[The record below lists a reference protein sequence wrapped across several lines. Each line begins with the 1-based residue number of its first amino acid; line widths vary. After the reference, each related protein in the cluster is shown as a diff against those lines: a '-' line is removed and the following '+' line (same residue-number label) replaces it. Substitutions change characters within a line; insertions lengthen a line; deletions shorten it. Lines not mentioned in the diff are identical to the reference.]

1 MCSTANKIPAE
12 AHSRTLVRHTKWVQK
27 SNYRSLPYECVWRR
41 EGMAWHPAM
50 ITQVSLHKCCQRVII
65 HITSYHGGLLI
76 VCCWGF
82 QRESSAHGIGG
93 GGYRALVSKDNNTSL
108 SLAET
113 TAQTLHYVTLRKQSS
128 SCLSLP
134 GILMSAFLHSE
145 EQTYWKGG
153 MTKP

>member
-27 SNYRSLPYECVWRR
+27 SHYRSLPCECVWRR
-41 EGMAWHPAM
+41 EGTAWHPAM
-50 ITQVSLHKCCQRVII
+50 ITQVSLLKCCQWVII
-65 HITSYHGGLLI
+65 HITSLLI

-82 QRESSAHGIGG
+82 QRERSAHGIGG
-93 GGYRALVSKDNNTSL
+93 GYRAHVSQDNNTSL

-113 TAQTLHYVTLRKQSS
+113 TAQTLHYVTLQKQSS

-134 GILMSAFLHSE
+134 GILMSAFLNSE

-153 MTKP
+153 EMTKL